1 MTLRQPECSFK
12 VCLLSPTT
20 IKTQDPR
27 SCDPSNSNMSLLGE
41 PLFDEVASSGTSAR
55 VAQHSMVT
63 LDVLA
68 DFLNFSFGGKPYE
81 QQVRAT
87 WPDSDRLVSVR

>member
-1 MTLRQPECSFK
+1 LK
-12 VCLLSPTT
+12 VSDRPHAGAF
-20 IKTQDPR
+20 R
-27 SCDPSNSNMSLLGE
+27 RR
-41 PLFDEVASSGTSAR
+41 R
-55 VAQHSMVT
+55 VERYFRERGAKHSMVT